1 MLNTI
6 SFRRNAHRAEVR
18 RLNQRVADLKS
29 EIASLKEQMEVAVT
43 YLRDHQSRLI
53 AHERRL
59 ELAGGRIDLL
69 DKVLGP
75 IVKSV
80 RFVRR
85 RWRTL
90 SRR

>member
-1 MLNTI
+1 VLNTI
-6 SFRRNAHRAEVR
+6 SFRGNVSRAEIR
-18 RLNQRVADLKS
+18 RLNQRVAELKS
-29 EIASLKEQMEVAVT
+29 EIETLMEQMEVVVT
-43 YLRDHQSRLI
+43 YLRDHQSCLI
-53 AHERRL
+53 AHGRRL
-59 ELAGGRIDLL
+59 ELGEGRIDLL

-80 RFVRR
+80 RSVRR